1 MRIAHYFSN
10 SYFLNDEYD
19 EEHVELLEE
28 LQLFSKNTTITE
40 IKILKY
46 DTYSDYLKKLG
57 THLI

>member
-46 DTYSDYLKKLG
+46 DNYSDYLK
-57 THLI
+57 